1 MPRDRKATQYLGAI
15 LAGFFSL
22 AMLRADVTL
31 YNSGSGVSPSGTAI
45 GWYNPTQTSSTLY
58 SKAQSFTN
66 NQGPATLTSINVWLK
81 KGSSSLGGAF
91 NLSLFA
97 ATGTVGSSATPVVGD
112 PMFSTTI
119 DTSTLSLG
127 VTATQVTFDLT
138 GLNWSVASGS
148 YFFAFD
154 ARAMTGSSSSENY
167 FTLMYSNPEFNGQNL
182 AYSTDALNSWTA
194 YAVGA
199 SHPTAAATVLA
210 SVPEPGTLLLL
221 AISQGLFAIGWLV
234 WRFLTKPSAS
244 ALTSP

>member
-1 MPRDRKATQYLGAI
+1 MARDRKATQYLGAI

-31 YNSGSGVSPSGTAI
+31 YDSGSGVSASGTAI
-45 GWYNPTQTSSTLY
+45 GWYSGSQTPSTLY

-81 KGSSSLGGAF
+81 KGSTSLGGSF

-97 ATGTVGSSATPVVGD
+97 ATGTVGSSATPVLGA

-119 DTSTLSLG
+119 DTTTLSLG
-127 VTATQVTFDLT
+127 DTATQVTFDLM

-154 ARAMTGSSSSENY
+154 ARAMTGGPSSENY

-194 YAVGA
+194 FAVGA

-221 AISQGLFAIGWLV
+221 ALSQGLFAVGWLV
-234 WRFLTKPSAS
+234 WRFITKPSAS